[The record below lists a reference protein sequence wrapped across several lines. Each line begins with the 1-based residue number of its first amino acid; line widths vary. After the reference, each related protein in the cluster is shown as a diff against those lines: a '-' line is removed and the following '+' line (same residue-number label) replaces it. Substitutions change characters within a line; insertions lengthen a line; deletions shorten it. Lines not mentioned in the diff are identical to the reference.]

1 MLTGGPGS
9 GKTTTLNMVYD
20 ELVDSGK
27 ATVISPK
34 KRFGCPEDFRCI
46 LQYGDKKVGMFT
58 EGDYAEDII
67 YAIGYCEGAGCDVL
81 LVANRNKARP
91 LARVSGDSSNVVL
104 EKTMPLSDASNLT
117 DMNRILQH
125 I

>member
-1 MLTGGPGS
+1 MLIGGSGS
-9 GKTTTLNMVYD
+9 GKTTTLKMVYD
-20 ELVDSGK
+20 ELVNSGK
-27 ATVISPK
+27 ATELVPK
-34 KRFGCPEDFRCI
+34 EKIEGTEDIRCI

-67 YAIGYCEGAGCDVL
+67 YAIGYYEGAGCDVL
-81 LVANRNKARP
+81 LVANRYKARP
-91 LARVSGDSSNVVL
+91 QARVSGNPSNVVL